1 MPTRDGSPNLRQ
13 AAQKLAASPRTLQR
27 QLKHYGPDFKNFVND
42 TRRQFALDYL
52 QDPNNTL
59 TQIVFLLGYSEVSAF
74 NQSLKR

>member
-42 TRRQFALDYL
+42 TRRQFALDSTGMMHGSFGL
-52 QDPNNTL
+52 MAMPAL
-59 TQIVFLLGYSEVSAF
+59 RSG
-74 NQSLKR
+74 KWG